1 MESKLGL
8 GKSYRIIRTINCC
21 VYGFGAF
28 FSALDTMRMING
40 LACNPF
46 SPIAFIALSI
56 SLLGIYV
63 LEGKRKRFGII
74 MLVLGGIIGGW
85 CISADPYHPNDA
97 LITLIVFG
105 GLAIFQSLSVDWK
118 EFFNR
123 RKYDNVSH
131 KYKNYKN
138 EKIK

>member
-1 MESKLGL
+1 MENKLGL
-8 GKSYRIIRTINCC
+8 GKSYSIIRTINCC
-21 VYGFGAF
+21 VYGLGAF
-28 FSALDTMRMING
+28 FSALETMRMING

-46 SPIAFIALSI
+46 SPIAFLTLSI

-63 LEGKRKRFGII
+63 LEKKQKRFGIV
-74 MLVLGGIIGGW
+74 MLILGGIIGGW
-85 CISADPYHPNDA
+85 CISADPDYPDDA

-118 EFFNR
+118 KFFNKR
-123 RKYDNVSH
+123 INNNINH
-131 KYKNYKN
+131 EYKDYKN